1 MSFVAQRASA
11 GCVFRDFKCARGQ
24 AGNVAHAYAVA
35 LAEPAAKHRVDKAW
49 EAMLEFV
56 ATAQRVPASL
66 LKPLRLTGHAPRH
79 VFPAWAA
86 KFNWSLPAREEIGRW
101 AGDVVLLAGEERDT
115 RQRSRRA
122 ICAVRYAR
130 EASRQS
136 QVRLM
141 RDLIDAVA
149 SVLHCAGDEWDA
161 IDSRLSFL

>member
-1 MSFVAQRASA
+1 MLIHVAQ
-11 GCVFRDFKCARGQ
+11 
-24 AGNVAHAYAVA
+24 
-35 LAEPAAKHRVDKAW
+35 
-49 EAMLEFV
+49 
-56 ATAQRVPASL
+56 AQRVPASL

-161 IDSRLSFL
+161 IVASPFYKMH

>member
-1 MSFVAQRASA
+1 M
-11 GCVFRDFKCARGQ
+11 
-24 AGNVAHAYAVA
+24 
-35 LAEPAAKHRVDKAW
+35 PAA
-49 EAMLEFV
+49 LI
-56 ATAQRVPASL
+56 QI
-66 LKPLRLTGHAPRH
+66 LKLTGHAPRH

-86 KFNWSLPAREEIGRW
+86 KFNWSLPAREEIGRS

-141 RDLIDAVA
+141 RDLVDAVA
-149 SVLHCAGDEWDA
+149 SVLHCEGDEWDA
-161 IDSRLSFL
+161 IVASRFYKMH